1 MKVVYGSPN
10 TIMTMGVAKLG
21 EVDTPF
27 FGFIDKAKILESDIS
42 SITSPLEVI
51 DKIDKLDGTIILIEN
66 PDAAE
71 RIHTLLSHLFSSVV
85 DGDWGNVKKT
95 EVGLQ

>member
-1 MKVVYGSPN
+1 MKVVYGTPN

-21 EVDTPF
+21 EVETPF
-27 FGFIDKAKILESDIS
+27 FGFIDKAKMLASDIS
-42 SITSPLEVI
+42 SINSSGEVI
-51 DKIDKLDGTIILIEN
+51 DKIDKLDGTIIFIEN

-71 RIHTLLSHLFSSVV
+71 RMHTLLSHLFSSAF
-85 DGDWGNVKKT
+85 DGDWGNIKKS